1 MAKYVNGA
9 DDAVSL
15 GPVAISVIFNCNNS
29 MLWGEC
35 NVRSVDGIDHRNG
48 SQAEWIHKY
57 YFTPISMH
65 LHNSYNRRP
74 IHRTTFISIVKQ

>member
-9 DDAVSL
+9 DDDVSL

-48 SQAEWIHKY
+48 SQA
-57 YFTPISMH
+57 
-65 LHNSYNRRP
+65 
-74 IHRTTFISIVKQ
+74 